1 MRDSRG
7 FLALASEIRQELAS
21 LHRLRDEIVETW
33 GKREAVAPAERQT
46 YVESTALKLH
56 NFYTALERIFE
67 RIAGDLDGGLPQTPD
82 RHLRLLRAMSAEVPE
97 IRPSVLRPDLTER
110 LVDYLRFRHLVRNIY
125 GFKLDE
131 RKMVPLVE
139 TVGEVSRDVEK
150 EIGEF
155 LAYLEHLGHEA
166 SD

>member
-33 GKREAVAPAERQT
+33 GKGEAVAPAERQT

-125 GFKLDE
+125 GFELDE

>member
-7 FLALASEIRQELAS
+7 FLALAAEIRQELDS
-21 LHRLRDEIVETW
+21 LHRLSQEIVATW
-33 GKREAVAPAERQT
+33 AKREAVVPAERQT

-56 NFYTALERIFE
+56 NFYTAVERIFE

-82 RHLRLLRAMSAEVPE
+82 RHLRLLRAMSTEVPE
-97 IRPSVLRPDLTER
+97 IRPRVLSADLTEQ

-125 GFKLDE
+125 GFELDE

-139 TVGEVSRDVEK
+139 RVGEVSRDVER

-155 LAYLEHLGHEA
+155 LGYLERLGHEV